1 MRYWLVFAILL
12 MLSEGY
18 AAVQVFWPVGAEVGD
33 GASFYLGKI
42 SPGHR
47 LLIITDRGQEE
58 DPYTEVAVTPNWP
71 LKYGAGGD
79 RMYIQVQIPGGV
91 SGTKQFCLEL
101 AGEYSREAFCPS
113 ILISPGLVDFH
124 VQRNVVDGAAGKYIP
139 MATVVKN
146 ASAGET
152 TIRISCSSKEGYCK
166 PVEVHMRA
174 GEIKQQEINVM
185 HPFPGIY
192 NVEITME
199 DISSGEVEKKDVQV
213 IVRPTL
219 KNNMSMMMWGLPVYA
234 PIVMPALAILSL
246 VG

>member
-1 MRYWLVFAILL
+1 MRCWLVFAILL
-12 MLSEGY
+12 MLSDVY

-33 GASFYLGKI
+33 GASFYLGKA
-42 SPGHR
+42 SRGHW
-47 LLIITDRGQEE
+47 LLIITDRGPEE

-71 LKYGAGGD
+71 LKHSIGGD
-79 RMYIQVQIPGGV
+79 RMYIQVQIPEEA

-113 ILISPGLVDFH
+113 ILISHGLVDFH
-124 VQRNVVDGAAGKYIP
+124 VKRNVVGGAAGEYIP
-139 MATVVKN
+139 VATVVKN

-152 TIRISCSSKEGYCK
+152 AVRISCSPKEGYCE
-166 PVEVHMRA
+166 PVEVNVMA
-174 GEIKQQEINVM
+174 GDIKQPEINVM

-192 NVEITME
+192 NVEVTME
-199 DISSGEVEKKDVQV
+199 DLSSGEVERKDVQV

-219 KNNMSMMMWGLPVYA
+219 KNNMSIMRWGLPVYA
-234 PIVMPALAILSL
+234 PLVMPALAILSL